1 MKKNILFF
9 LLYTIM
15 CFTSYSQN
23 KQISYSSVNGLVT
36 YDNGS
41 GTKADIG
48 AKLYII
54 PCKYFKQDIE
64 LKNDSIQM
72 GYESLLQYIKWKE
85 LVGQEQA
92 IAKLKEY
99 DFYISAEEQIRREG
113 ELAICLVDI
122 LKSNKVK
129 YSCTIDNTGKYKTTI
144 PYGKCNTLLII
155 SYVLFNAAFIR
166 CRGVYLR
173 HRSQKIKRLYK

>member
-92 IAKLKEY
+92 IAKLKE
-99 DFYISAEEQIRREG
+99 
-113 ELAICLVDI
+113 
-122 LKSNKVK
+122 
-129 YSCTIDNTGKYKTTI
+129 
-144 PYGKCNTLLII
+144 
-155 SYVLFNAAFIR
+155 
-166 CRGVYLR
+166 
-173 HRSQKIKRLYK
+173 

>member
-1 MKKNILFF
+1 
-9 LLYTIM
+9 
-15 CFTSYSQN
+15 
-23 KQISYSSVNGLVT
+23 
-36 YDNGS
+36 
-41 GTKADIG
+41 
-48 AKLYII
+48 
-54 PCKYFKQDIE
+54 
-64 LKNDSIQM
+64 M

-144 PYGKCNTLLII
+144 PYGN
-155 SYVLFNAAFIR
+155 Y
-166 CRGVYLR
+166 YLYLNP
-173 HRSQKIKRLYK
+173 QIKV

>member
-129 YSCTIDNTGKYKTTI
+129 YSVDKSILNGRGTYNIYKIKLYSKYKD
-144 PYGKCNTLLII
+144 I
-155 SYVLFNAAFIR
+155 STSFNAD
-166 CRGVYLR
+166 Y
-173 HRSQKIKRLYK
+173 H